1 MAALVCDICGGKLVM
16 GSGGVAV
23 CDSCGMEY
31 SVDRIKEKVQ
41 EIKGTVHVDNSNM
54 IENWMRMGL
63 SAAQAGNQKEAYEYF
78 SKVVEVDPENWR
90 AIYEKGKAGA
100 WQSTLANLR
109 TSEIYQGILMALE
122 IIGRSDLNE
131 EDLISIKNEFAVALF
146 SINNAITDLMD
157 RNLSSLD
164 DIYFD
169 SHWNQM
175 YDTRERHITNVTQLE
190 DAMSLIADLDDDLSK
205 RNVIQFKM
213 RMCDD
218 LRSACESIQ
227 YWTDYSQSSLDYFGY
242 TSSEKKEY
250 LNKYW
255 KLVQEIRKV
264 EPRYAINKA
273 FYPDPFGPGLHTS
286 DERYEYWKEIE
297 ENQLALEKEAAAKKR
312 FEKYWR
318 EHADEKAS
326 LEQEKNSLAEQISA
340 LTIQMEN
347 IPAIAEEKSIQ
358 ARIDTLTAKKNALG
372 IFKSKE
378 KKIIQDQIDA
388 AKLEREEIADRIDNE
403 LHKIEEKIGP
413 LQARY
418 SKITSELTKAR

>member
-41 EIKGTVHVDNSNM
+41 EIKGTVHIDNSNM

-347 IPAIAEEKSIQ
+347 IPASLSEKCH
-358 ARIDTLTAKKNALG
+358 
-372 IFKSKE
+372 
-378 KKIIQDQIDA
+378 
-388 AKLEREEIADRIDNE
+388 KL
-403 LHKIEEKIGP
+403 
-413 LQARY
+413 
-418 SKITSELTKAR
+418 

>member
-1 MAALVCDICGGKLVM
+1 M
-16 GSGGVAV
+16 
-23 CDSCGMEY
+23 
-31 SVDRIKEKVQ
+31 
-41 EIKGTVHVDNSNM
+41 
-54 IENWMRMGL
+54 
-63 SAAQAGNQKEAYEYF
+63 
-78 SKVVEVDPENWR
+78 
-90 AIYEKGKAGA
+90 
-100 WQSTLANLR
+100 
-109 TSEIYQGILMALE
+109 
-122 IIGRSDLNE
+122 
-131 EDLISIKNEFAVALF
+131 
-146 SINNAITDLMD
+146 
-157 RNLSSLD
+157 
-164 DIYFD
+164 
-169 SHWNQM
+169 
-175 YDTRERHITNVTQLE
+175 
-190 DAMSLIADLDDDLSK
+190 
-205 RNVIQFKM
+205 
-213 RMCDD
+213 
-218 LRSACESIQ
+218 
-227 YWTDYSQSSLDYFGY
+227 
-242 TSSEKKEY
+242 
-250 LNKYW
+250 
-255 KLVQEIRKV
+255 QEIRKV
-264 EPRYAINKA
+264 EPRYAMNKA

-326 LEQEKNSLAEQISA
+326 LEQEKNFLAEQISA

>member
-41 EIKGTVHVDNSNM
+41 EIKGTVHIDNSNM

>member
-1 MAALVCDICGGKLVM
+1 
-16 GSGGVAV
+16 
-23 CDSCGMEY
+23 
-31 SVDRIKEKVQ
+31 
-41 EIKGTVHVDNSNM
+41 
-54 IENWMRMGL
+54 MGL

-122 IIGRSDLNE
+122 IIGRSDLSE

-242 TSSEKKEY
+242 TSSEKKNI
-250 LNKYW
+250 L
-255 KLVQEIRKV
+255 
-264 EPRYAINKA
+264 IN
-273 FYPDPFGPGLHTS
+273 
-286 DERYEYWKEIE
+286 
-297 ENQLALEKEAAAKKR
+297 
-312 FEKYWR
+312 
-318 EHADEKAS
+318 
-326 LEQEKNSLAEQISA
+326 
-340 LTIQMEN
+340 
-347 IPAIAEEKSIQ
+347 
-358 ARIDTLTAKKNALG
+358 
-372 IFKSKE
+372 
-378 KKIIQDQIDA
+378 
-388 AKLEREEIADRIDNE
+388 
-403 LHKIEEKIGP
+403 IGN
-413 LQARY
+413 
-418 SKITSELTKAR
+418 